1 MMKQYT
7 PSELANLTGVTP
19 RTIRYYDQRG
29 LLKPQCRGLPALW
42 R

>member
-19 RTIRYYDQRG
+19 RTIRY
-29 LLKPQCRGLPALW
+29 LSLIHI
-42 R
+42 